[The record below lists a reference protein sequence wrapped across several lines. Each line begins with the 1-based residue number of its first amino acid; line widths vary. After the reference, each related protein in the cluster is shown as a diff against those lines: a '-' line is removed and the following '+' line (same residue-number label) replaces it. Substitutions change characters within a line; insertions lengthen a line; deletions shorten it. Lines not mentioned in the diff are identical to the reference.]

1 MTMGP
6 AGLPSPRPGVGGLD
20 LNPISQ
26 ALRRCEPL
34 VKEMGQWVWTGA
46 QLRETQV
53 CRFISNIIS
62 RVSRAGR
69 AASGWEKGSGQPQA
83 GVEGTE
89 AWGPAL
95 LSPAGP
101 VLLPPP

>member
-1 MTMGP
+1 M
-6 AGLPSPRPGVGGLD
+6 
-20 LNPISQ
+20 
-26 ALRRCEPL
+26 
-34 VKEMGQWVWTGA
+34 WTGTE
-46 QLRETQV
+46 LRETQV

-69 AASGWEKGSGQPQA
+69 AASRWEKGSGAAGQPRA

-95 LSPAGP
+95 L
-101 VLLPPP
+101 PPP